1 MKKRV
6 SVFEPGVLVLGGGLS
21 VLTAAVCMQIM
32 GQLGMAPNTS
42 LIGAILVMAAARV
55 PLLVFGRFRDVQRQN
70 YVLNIASAAG
80 FAAANAGFM
89 AIATIFVMGRAE
101 LFLPMA
107 AAALVGGLVSVFVL
121 GRLFDSRIFPAR
133 AAWPQGVAAAGL
145 IEAGN
150 EGGKKSRHLV
160 QGLVV
165 GGIAGFFGLPA
176 ASVGIAFIAD
186 MWAMGALAVGIL
198 LRGFSPRFGFDIGE
212 TNIAQGA
219 MIGAGIIALIQ
230 IISTI
235 TKGNGGE
242 QIHGVDDK
250 TARGAF
256 IRGAVLFAAGAA
268 LIGIITGILGD
279 MPAGQMAA
287 WVLFAGLGG
296 IICMVLIG
304 TAAMHSGW
312 APGFAV
318 VAICLTIGMFLGF
331 PPLALAVLVGYLGAV
346 GLPMVDAGMG
356 LKTGWLIRGKGADA
370 DFERYGRRQQI
381 FAKYFGVLIG
391 IGMAVVFGAALLR
404 AGNIPPMSIFYGAI
418 IDAGASRDL
427 IGELAIWAVP
437 GAILQAVFGSKSVGM
452 MIATGLL
459 INNPAFG
466 IGILAALSAR
476 LLFGTKHMQIR
487 GPGLIAGDGLFGF
500 LSGALRIFF

>member
-1 MKKRV
+1 
-6 SVFEPGVLVLGGGLS
+6 
-21 VLTAAVCMQIM
+21 
-32 GQLGMAPNTS
+32 
-42 LIGAILVMAAARV
+42 
-55 PLLVFGRFRDVQRQN
+55 
-70 YVLNIASAAG
+70 
-80 FAAANAGFM
+80 
-89 AIATIFVMGRAE
+89 
-101 LFLPMA
+101 
-107 AAALVGGLVSVFVL
+107 
-121 GRLFDSRIFPAR
+121 
-133 AAWPQGVAAAGL
+133 
-145 IEAGN
+145 
-150 EGGKKSRHLV
+150 
-160 QGLVV
+160 
-165 GGIAGFFGLPA
+165 
-176 ASVGIAFIAD
+176 
-186 MWAMGALAVGIL
+186 
-198 LRGFSPRFGFDIGE
+198 
-212 TNIAQGA
+212 
-219 MIGAGIIALIQ
+219 
-230 IISTI
+230 
-235 TKGNGGE
+235 
-242 QIHGVDDK
+242 
-250 TARGAF
+250 
-256 IRGAVLFAAGAA
+256 
-268 LIGIITGILGD
+268 
-279 MPAGQMAA
+279 
-287 WVLFAGLGG
+287 
-296 IICMVLIG
+296 
-304 TAAMHSGW
+304 
-312 APGFAV
+312 
-318 VAICLTIGMFLGF
+318 
-331 PPLALAVLVGYLGAV
+331 PLALAVLVGYLGAV